1 MRLSL
6 SPCVLLVLTTI
17 PQRRRTTNV
26 SSLRV
31 VYTPISSISLDLR
44 RLGTS
49 LLWWQRLEF
58 VMKMG
63 KLRVTTSRRLEERV
77 KTVPN
82 LMKLRVEEVLE
93 VEKEKRRWI
102 MTSAIGVARLNTVLL
117 SVRRIRMCAII
128 VGRKDIDLKS
138 ARRLLLLV
146 LTVVKKVTRVRNVRS
161 RRRLP
166 GKCLL

>member
-26 SSLRV
+26 LSLKV
-31 VYTPISSISLDLR
+31 VYAPTSSISLDLR
-44 RLGTS
+44 RLETS

-77 KTVPN
+77 KTVPS
-82 LMKLRVEEVLE
+82 LMRLRVKEVLE
-93 VEKEKRRWI
+93 VEREKRRW
-102 MTSAIGVARLNTVLL
+102 MVTSAIGVARLDTILL
-117 SVRRIRMCAII
+117 SVRRIKMCAI
-128 VGRKDIDLKS
+128 VVEKRDISLRS
-138 ARRLLLLV
+138 ARQLLLLA
-146 LTVVKKVTRVRNVRS
+146 LIVVKKVTRVWNVRS